1 MIPLRDDNP
10 RKLFP
15 GVTIAI
21 IVTNV
26 LVFLYQVSL
35 PKGEMQS
42 FLFSYGAVPNLIVHG
57 SSLHTIFTSMFL
69 HGGFMHLLGNMWY
82 LWIFGDNVEG
92 LVGHTRFIIFYLLC
106 GVVAFFGHF
115 LFEPTSTIPMVGA
128 SGAISGVLGAYALRY
143 PRARVHLLIPLFP
156 FIWLWRVFL
165 VPAAVVLGGWFVIQL
180 FSGIAVQQSG
190 VAWFAH
196 VGGFIAGL
204 LLVRLFEKKE
214 EPPPPWPLSFLDE
227 ND

>member
-1 MIPLRDDNP
+1 MIPLRDENP

-21 IVTNV
+21 IVANV

-35 PKGEMQS
+35 PKGEIQS
-42 FLFSYGAVPNLIVHG
+42 FLFTYGAVPNLIVRG
-57 SSLHTIFTSMFL
+57 SSLYAIFTSMFL

-92 LVGHTRFIIFYLLC
+92 LMGHWRFILFYLLC
-106 GVVAFFGHF
+106 GTAAFFGHF
-115 LFEPTSTIPMVGA
+115 IFEPTSTIPMVGA

-156 FIWLWRVFL
+156 FVWLWRVFL

-180 FSGIAVQQSG
+180 FSGIAAQQSG

-196 VGGFIAGL
+196 VGGFVAGL
-204 LLVRLFEKKE
+204 LLVKFFEPRPK
-214 EPPPPWPLSFLDE
+214 PPEKSPLSFLDE
-227 ND
+227 